1 MDRSCDAAGASAKEQ
16 MSREVNIWLCE
27 MLGEGHEID
36 MDEKGVT
43 AMHKLMTLHKAAEKD
58 ALDQMVILEE
68 RTKAFNVKAEKLE
81 AALSAA
87 HIAPQQLPE
96 SVRSHLKDLSYVA
109 TLLGCQDGHPQRI
122 EEKLLSLHQ
131 QRKELRS
138 KELELK
144 EDIAKFKELIQT
156 TKNQLA
162 SARASVRHISPKDEE
177 RRMDA
182 WEKTDQKYQARLARL
197 EKRRAQ
203 GPLPQGPG
211 RLLSLSE
218 KLERL
223 ALKERI
229 LDEKLQPMADLPPD
243 EKAIETMLE
252 AAQRTR
258 EFLTKALE
266 KQLKKERAKHEAAQK
281 T

>member
-27 MLGEGHEID
+27 MLGEGHEIY

-43 AMHKLMTLHKAAEKD
+43 AMHKLMTLQKAAQKD

-68 RTKAFNVKAEKLE
+68 RTKAFNAKAEKLE
-81 AALSAA
+81 ATLSAA

-122 EEKLLSLHQ
+122 EEKLLSLHE

-162 SARASVRHISPKDEE
+162 SARASMRHISPNDEE
-177 RRMDA
+177 CRMDA
-182 WEKTDQKYQARLARL
+182 WEKTDQKYQARLAAF
-197 EKRRAQ
+197 EQKRRAQ

-218 KLERL
+218 
-223 ALKERI
+223 
-229 LDEKLQPMADLPPD
+229 D

-252 AAQRTR
+252 AAERTR